1 MSGSSV
7 LNVTIQGDQITAE
20 LALGEIEGIDEIV
33 ECTET
38 DENTWLYK
46 IRLKDEKVRQQ
57 ITSALVENKVNIIE
71 MSMEKADLEQIFLEL
86 TGKKSKRSS
95 SADN

>member
-1 MSGSSV
+1 MAKEKVFLTCDGNQAAAHVAYLFS
-7 LNVTIQGDQITAE
+7 E
-20 LALGEIEGIDEIV
+20 LAAIYPITPSSPMAEHVDEWSAFGRKNLFGE
-33 ECTET
+33 
-38 DENTWLYK
+38 
-46 IRLKDEKVRQQ
+46 
-57 ITSALVENKVNIIE
+57 KVNIIE